1 MKRVDRKRWWGTGS
15 GRIKTE
21 SEVPEMG
28 MLLGERRVIVLG
40 RSEKYGQVKWN

>member
-28 MLLGERRVIVLG
+28 MLLGER
-40 RSEKYGQVKWN
+40 KYCLNFKVVY